1 MDGGPGSARFDA
13 LTGAGAR
20 RMRQSNIAI
29 PASVNDAP
37 ALIKFRDTGSDAFT
51 RTLRQRVNAY
61 LRDQGGNRL
70 ADWRILFK
78 LIVYGMLAALC
89 YAALMSGVYGVWPS
103 LALAIGY
110 GVCVLLVGVNV
121 GHDGAHGVL
130 TGRQAVDRF
139 LQIVSFAFIGVD
151 GYLWRMRHNGSHHV
165 FPNVNGC
172 DADIDQNPFLRLSP
186 NHPRRS
192 YQRFQHLYAPVVYFL
207 VSLHSIFFQDFQYL
221 TKRHLAN
228 MHYIRHPLWAW
239 GSFGLAK
246 IVYFTMSLLLPLLLL
261 PFAWW
266 QIVIGFVVVN
276 GIMSIIF
283 VFLLIG
289 THFAEQAEFPA
300 LDGEGHLPGN
310 PTLHAFSTSVDWNPD
325 SRLANFISGGAN
337 AHVAHHLFPRI
348 SHIHYIPV
356 TRIIRETAAEFGV
369 RYNVT
374 SFPRLVTSH
383 FAFLRRMARA

>member
-1 MDGGPGSARFDA
+1 
-13 LTGAGAR
+13 
-20 RMRQSNIAI
+20 MRQSNIAI
-29 PASVNDAP
+29 PASADDAP

-51 RTLRQRVNAY
+51 RTLRKRVNAY

-78 LIVYGMLAALC
+78 LFLYGMFAALC
-89 YAALMSGVYGVWPS
+89 YAALMSGAYGAWSS

-110 GVCVLLVGVNV
+110 GVCVLLVGVNI

-221 TKRHLAN
+221 AKRHLAN

-239 GSFGLAK
+239 CSFCLAK

-300 LDGEGHLPGN
+300 LDAEGHLPGN
-310 PTLHAFSTSVDWNPD
+310 ATLHAFSTSVDWNPD

-369 RYNVT
+369 RHNVT
-374 SFPRLVTSH
+374 SFPGLVASH